1 MIVEVIADTVC
12 PWCYVGKARFE
23 KALAMRP
30 DQVVEIGWRP
40 FQLNPGIAREGKDR
54 RAYLAEKF
62 GGAERA
68 QRRYDVIEDAGR
80 QEGIDFQFQRIER
93 TPNTVDSHRLIAF
106 ARRVGRQDAVVDALF
121 RAYFIDGRD
130 IGEIG
135 VLAEIAREN
144 ELDRDAAD
152 AYLRSDEDRAT
163 IIAEDDMA
171 RGLGF
176 NGVPCFI
183 VDRKYAVSG
192 AQSPEVFLRIFDLA
206 RHEEQQIAAE

>member
-1 MIVEVIADTVC
+1 MIVDVIVDTVC

-40 FQLNPGIAREGKDR
+40 FQLNPASPREGKDR

-68 QRRYDVIEDAGR
+68 RQRYAAIGDAGR
-80 QEGIDFQFQRIER
+80 QEGIDFRFDRIER
-93 TPNTVDSHRLIAF
+93 TPNSVDSHRLIAY
-106 ARRVGRQDAVVDALF
+106 ARRDGRQDAVVDALF
-121 RAYFIDGRD
+121 RAYFTDGRD
-130 IGEIG
+130 IGDIG
-135 VLAEIAREN
+135 VLAGIAAGCG
-144 ELDRDAAD
+144 LDGDAAL
-152 AYLRSDEDRAT
+152 AYLASDDDRAT
-163 IIAEDDMA
+163 IIAEDELA
-171 RGLGF
+171 RSLGV
-176 NGVPCFI
+176 NGVPCYI

-192 AQSPEVFLRIFDLA
+192 AQSPEVFLQIFDLA